1 MRIYTKKGDQGH
13 TSLLRGGQVPK
24 DHARVKAYGE
34 VDELNATIGVAAAVE
49 PLDFE
54 QRLFEDIQRDLF
66 SIGSMLAT
74 ADYDG
79 TGKKAEKIALPE
91 ARITALEA
99 AIDTATETML
109 PLKAF
114 VLPGGSQ
121 KAAMLH
127 HARTVCR
134 RAERSLVALGHNE
147 ALPALVLPYLNRL
160 SDLLFTFAR
169 LANMQA
175 GSPDREW

>member
-1 MRIYTKKGDQGH
+1 MRIYTKKGDLGH
-13 TSLLRGGQVPK
+13 TSLLRGGRVPK
-24 DHARVKAYGE
+24 DHTRVSAYGE
-34 VDELNATIGVAAAVE
+34 VDELSATIGVAAAVE

-54 QRLFEDIQRDLF
+54 QGMFEDIQQDLF

-74 ADYDG
+74 ADHDG

-99 AIDTATETML
+99 AIDAATESMP
-109 PLKAF
+109 PLDVF
-114 VLPGGSQ
+114 VLPGGCL

-127 HARTVCR
+127 QARTVCR
-134 RAERSLVALGHNE
+134 RAERSIVALSHNE
-147 ALPALVLPYLNRL
+147 AVPALVLPYLNRL

-169 LANMQA
+169 LANMRA
-175 GSPDREW
+175 GISDREW